1 MIWKAVATL
10 GFLMVVTSACGGQA
24 PTRPSATQGSTSV
37 PVPLTATPTATPEG
51 AVPEVPL
58 KAPTP
63 SPSPTPEQSDPGD
76 GSGAPASVGIPP
88 EPPERDLFELAQ
100 RLRRIPDGPVPR
112 VVNPEPVSYQVG
124 HKETFWVTDLVDVT
138 SYTVHA
144 TLQVIS
150 EHAYWYV
157 NDDLGLSFDDLNRA
171 ATVFED
177 TIHPMMTASFGEIW
191 VPGVDNDP
199 RLTILHTPLRG
210 VDGYYGSS
218 DEYPRQTHPHSN
230 QREMIYMDG
239 GRLTPGSS
247 HYLGVLTHELQ
258 HAVHWNLDP
267 GEDAWVNEGLSEV
280 AKELAGYRASFV
292 DSFLRRPATQLN
304 YWPEDLA
311 NSPAHYGA
319 ATLFF
324 SYLAQRHG
332 GSEGLKDLV
341 REPADGIGG
350 VEAYLST
357 QGKTFTDVFKDW
369 VVANYLDASE
379 GPFSYPDRK
388 VRVRDL
394 DLVVDYSTLEG
405 TLPQFGTRYIDLR
418 LRQGDALVS
427 FKGESTVS
435 QVDTQCHSGRY
446 CWWGNRGDSI
456 DSKLTRELDLSTVD
470 QATLEFWTWFRLE
483 KDWDY
488 AYVEVSSDG
497 GDTWTI
503 LKGQYTTSQN
513 PIGNNL
519 GHGFTGA
526 SGGWVKERMDLSP
539 YTGGKVLLRFEYVTD
554 DAVYLDGFVIDDV
567 AIPEL
572 GLVDGAEEDGG
583 WHSEGFMRIENAL
596 PQRYIVR
603 VIQEATDGSI
613 SVRDMDLDEM
623 SQGQL
628 LVQGFGSRLAHAVVV
643 VSPITRGTHQ
653 PARYSLSVAPTDG

>member
-1 MIWKAVATL
+1 M
-10 GFLMVVTSACGGQA
+10 
-24 PTRPSATQGSTSV
+24 
-37 PVPLTATPTATPEG
+37 
-51 AVPEVPL
+51 
-58 KAPTP
+58 
-63 SPSPTPEQSDPGD
+63 
-76 GSGAPASVGIPP
+76 
-88 EPPERDLFELAQ
+88 
-100 RLRRIPDGPVPR
+100 
-112 VVNPEPVSYQVG
+112 
-124 HKETFWVTDLVDVT
+124 
-138 SYTVHA
+138 
-144 TLQVIS
+144 
-150 EHAYWYV
+150 
-157 NDDLGLSFDDLNRA
+157 
-171 ATVFED
+171 
-177 TIHPMMTASFGEIW
+177 
-191 VPGVDNDP
+191 
-199 RLTILHTPLRG
+199 
-210 VDGYYGSS
+210 
-218 DEYPRQTHPHSN
+218 
-230 QREMIYMDG
+230 
-239 GRLTPGSS
+239 
-247 HYLGVLTHELQ
+247 
-258 HAVHWNLDP
+258 
-267 GEDAWVNEGLSEV
+267 
-280 AKELAGYRASFV
+280 
-292 DSFLRRPATQLN
+292 
-304 YWPEDLA
+304 
-311 NSPAHYGA
+311 
-319 ATLFF
+319 
-324 SYLAQRHG
+324 
-332 GSEGLKDLV
+332 
-341 REPADGIGG
+341 
-350 VEAYLST
+350 
-357 QGKTFTDVFKDW
+357 
-369 VVANYLDASE
+369 
-379 GPFSYPDRK
+379 
-388 VRVRDL
+388 
-394 DLVVDYSTLEG
+394 
-405 TLPQFGTRYIDLR
+405 
-418 LRQGDALVS
+418 
-427 FKGESTVS
+427 
-435 QVDTQCHSGRY
+435 DTQCHSGRY